1 MTLKWFE
8 KSKYKKAWN
17 QKVDITFIEDYKQ
30 NSHKS
35 ILKVPSKIVLRK
47 KNILLG
53 ILRNRQRFNE
63 IRTIRAVENCR
74 KLVFEVIERFFE
86 QKERTIISILPELI
100 TGEKSYTHI
109 FDNNDLEKIYRE
121 TENIIL
127 NELFERYKK
136 NLIVCQYKK
145 TNSGEGISNILSPI
159 LKYQKTK
166 KQTVLIT
173 SYMETLGRRT
183 LSDSIESLMKNSLIA
198 KLVCN
203 IDISTILLPKLGI
216 NSGLETMELNEELF
230 NRIGGALYS
239 IKVGLVRELNN
250 QIANSFYKTHD
261 LLLNPVIEHKI
272 QLLEEQIAREEIYE
286 TNLLEA

>member
-8 KSKYKKAWN
+8 KTKYKKTCN

-30 NSHKS
+30 NLHKS
-35 ILKVPSKIVLRK
+35 ILKVPSEIVLRK
-47 KNILLG
+47 MNILLG

-63 IRTIRAVENCR
+63 IRTIKAVENCR

-86 QKERTIISILPELI
+86 QKERTINSILPELI

-109 FDNNDLEKIYRE
+109 FNNNDLEKIYRE

-127 NELFERYKK
+127 NELFKRYK
-136 NLIVCQYKK
+136 NLIVWQFKK
-145 TNSGEGISNILSPI
+145 ANSGEGISNILSPI

-261 LLLNPVIEHKI
+261 LLLNPGIEHKI